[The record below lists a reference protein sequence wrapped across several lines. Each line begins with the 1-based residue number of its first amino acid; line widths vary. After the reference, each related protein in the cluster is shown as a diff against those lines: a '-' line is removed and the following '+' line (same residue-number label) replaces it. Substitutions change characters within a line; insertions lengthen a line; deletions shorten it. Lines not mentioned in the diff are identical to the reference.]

1 MSSIPQGAGLD
12 LGYAA
17 DNMETLP
24 YEPEGIQAE
33 SLGTIEMRMGSVTR
47 NINISGCACFQDSP
61 ERSSSAKDDPASNA
75 AVASVAAG
83 ADGSQEELE
92 PTQRDPS
99 LDLLDEQAHWEK
111 LNQPKITFTDVQP
124 ESC

>member
-1 MSSIPQGAGLD
+1 M
-12 LGYAA
+12 
-17 DNMETLP
+17 
-24 YEPEGIQAE
+24 
-33 SLGTIEMRMGSVTR
+33 
-47 NINISGCACFQDSP
+47 
-61 ERSSSAKDDPASNA
+61 
-75 AVASVAAG
+75 ASVAAG